1 MNKELATS
9 RENRDTA
16 TARRTAAEHVFGQ
29 SVKASDR
36 LLQVALAAL
45 PGATA
50 VIADFAERR
59 RGIDRRFDEQD
70 AAARAEFARAREAL
84 ARG

>member
-1 MNKELATS
+1 M
-9 RENRDTA
+9 
-16 TARRTAAEHVFGQ
+16 FGQ

-50 VIADFAERR
+50 VIADFADRR
-59 RGIDRRFDEQD
+59 RGIDRRFDEQE
-70 AAARAEFARAREAL
+70 ASARAEFAKAREEL
-84 ARG
+84 ERG